1 MGLVYSL
8 ISDFS
13 LKNNVIFVGK
23 HYVYG
28 LHKKQHI
35 VYVNACAG
43 IINIVGGYFELF
55 FATLAPVSIVAY
67 VLNSM

>member
-13 LKNNVIFVGK
+13 LKNDIIWRGK
-23 HYVYG
+23 G
-28 LHKKQHI
+28 LCVWFILKQHI

-55 FATLAPVSIVAY
+55 FATLVPVSIVAC